1 MEQPFVPEGM
11 EEDGEKVSGQTQNRP
26 ERVNAR
32 QKRIKI
38 SYRDL
43 GEEKKKYG
51 SGDESGNEESFQRS
65 LSLPRKKSLEIDDHF
80 KTC

>member
-1 MEQPFVPEGM
+1 MDNMMARRFKKRGEG
-11 EEDGEKVSGQTQNRP
+11 D
-26 ERVNAR
+26 AR

-65 LSLPRKKSLEIDDHF
+65 LSLPRKKSLEIDDPY

>member
-1 MEQPFVPEGM
+1 MAKKYPAKP
-11 EEDGEKVSGQTQNRP
+11 KNRP
-26 ERVNAR
+26 GRVNAR

-38 SYRDL
+38 SDRDL
-43 GEEKKKYG
+43 GEEEKKYG

-65 LSLPRKKSLEIDDHF
+65 LRLPRKKSLEIDDHF